1 MPEAPLVEARGLAMD
16 HGRGE
21 LRTRV
26 LHALDLTVNRGEF
39 VVILGRSGSGKST
52 LLHLL
57 GGLEQATAGSLRIG
71 DTDLGSLDEE
81 QRARF
86 RRRHVGIVF
95 QAFNLL
101 STLSVAEN
109 LRLPLSLNGLPD
121 DGRVLALLTRLG
133 LADKACRYADRLSGG
148 EQQRVAIARALIHT
162 PLLVLADEPT
172 GNLDEEAAQAVLT
185 LFVELVREH
194 GCTLVMATHSLEA
207 CAYAD
212 RVLRL
217 EHGHLVDAR

>member
-1 MPEAPLVEARGLAMD
+1 MPDAPLVEARGLAMD

-57 GGLEQATAGSLRIG
+57 GGLEQATAGTLRIG
-71 DTDLGSLDEE
+71 DTELGALDEE

-101 STLSVAEN
+101 STLTVAEN

-133 LADKACRYADRLSGG
+133 LADKAGRYADRLSGG

>member
-1 MPEAPLVEARGLAMD
+1 MPDAPLVEARGLSME

-21 LRTRV
+21 QRARV
-26 LHALDLTVNRGEF
+26 LHALDLEVGSGEF

-57 GGLEQATAGSLRIG
+57 GGIDRASAGSLRIAG
-71 DTDLGSLDEE
+71 TELGGLDEE
-81 QRARF
+81 ARAGF

-95 QAFNLL
+95 QAYNLL
-101 STLSVAEN
+101 PTLTVAEN

-121 DGRVLALLTRLG
+121 AGRVAALLARLG
-133 LADKACRYADRLSGG
+133 LADKAGRHADQLSGG
-148 EQQRVAIARALIHT
+148 EQQRVAIARALIHA

-172 GNLDEEAAQAVLT
+172 GNLDEDTAQSVLA
-185 LFVELVREH
+185 LFVELVRER
-194 GCTLVMATHSLEA
+194 GGTLIMATHSLDA

-217 EHGHLVDAR
+217 DHGHLVDA

>member
-133 LADKACRYADRLSGG
+133 LAEKAGRYADRLSGG

-172 GNLDEEAAQAVLT
+172 GNLDEDAAQAVLT

>member
-57 GGLEQATAGSLRIG
+57 GGLEQATAGTLRIG
-71 DTDLGSLDEE
+71 DTELGSLDEE

-101 STLSVAEN
+101 STLTVAEN

-133 LADKACRYADRLSGG
+133 LADKAARYADRLSGG

-172 GNLDEEAAQAVLT
+172 GNLDEDAAQAVLT

-207 CAYAD
+207 CGYAD